1 MHIKNE
7 ESSMQ
12 VRLHAGQI
20 LLAIAMAAGTA
31 PAAAQPAAW
40 RPEQV
45 IEISASTAPGGGADR
60 TARFIQKLLQE
71 KKLIPYPVVVANKP
85 GAGGGIGMRYLN
97 THPANG
103 HFLQIYSPNVLTGYI
118 VGQVSVN
125 YNEVTPIATLYSEHM
140 LVAVRTDSPVKSGR
154 DLIDRLRQDP
164 KALSMTVGIGLGNMN
179 HIGAAL
185 PLKAG
190 GVDVRAMK
198 AVVFNTV
205 AESVTAVVGGHIDIV
220 AATPSIVLAQVQA
233 GRLRVL
239 GITAP
244 QRVPGVFAQVP
255 TWREQGID
263 SIASFWHAVI
273 GPAGMT
279 PPQVRYWE
287 DTMATLAAT
296 DEWKAQLDQ
305 NYLTP
310 QFLKSSDTSRFLASQ
325 YSELRAILQE
335 LGMAK

>member
-1 MHIKNE
+1 MK
-7 ESSMQ
+7 SAL
-12 VRLHAGQI
+12 RAACAAAFTAF
-20 LLAIAMAAGTA
+20 LAAAA
-31 PAAAQPAAW
+31 PAAAQQAGW

-45 IEISASTAPGGGADR
+45 IELSASTAPGGGADR
-60 TARFIQKLLQE
+60 TARFIQRLLQE
-71 KKLIPYPVVVANKP
+71 KKLTPQPVVVANKP
-85 GAGGGIGMRYLN
+85 GAGGGIGLRYLN
-97 THPANG
+97 THPGNG

-118 VGQVSVN
+118 VGQVSIN
-125 YNEVTPIATLYSEHM
+125 HNEVTPVATLYSEHM
-140 LVAVRTDSPVKSGR
+140 LVAVRTDSPIRTGR

-164 KALSMTVGIGLGNMN
+164 KSLSMTVGIGLGNMN

-190 GVDVRAMK
+190 GVDVRSVK

-273 GPAGMT
+273 GPTGMT
-279 PPQVRYWE
+279 PPQIRYWE
-287 DTMATLAAT
+287 DMMVTLAGT
-296 DEWKAQLDQ
+296 DEWKAQLEQ

-310 QFLKSSDTSRFLASQ
+310 QLLKSADTGRFLAGQ
-325 YSELRAILQE
+325 YTELRAILQE